1 MENWYSNGVIYSLH
15 LESFKDGNDDGVGD
29 LIGLT
34 ASLDY
39 LASMGVTCLWLQPFF
54 PSPMRDNGYDVSDYL
69 GIDPRYGDLGDFV
82 TLLERADRRNIRI
95 LLDLPFN
102 HTSNRHHWFRAARS
116 DPDSPYRDYYYWS
129 EREPEVKRDVVIF
142 EGEQQRNWTFDE
154 RAQAWYYHTFYP
166 EQPDLDF
173 TNPAVL
179 EELEKVMAFWLRL
192 GVAGFRLDAVPH
204 MLRAKGGKS
213 FPGDPHDVLRRIR
226 RFAQT
231 QRRDVV
237 LMGEVDTE
245 PERYRDYFGQED
257 QLNVLLNFYLSNYLF
272 LALAKQEGA
281 TLNRVLED
289 LPMGLPFDQYGS
301 FLRNHDELDL
311 ERLSEED
318 RQAVYRE
325 MAPREDMRIFG
336 RGIRRRLAPI
346 LGGDQARIRLA
357 NSLLFTMPGIPIIR
371 YGDEI
376 GMGDDLSL
384 PGRDSVRTSMQWN
397 DHHNAG
403 FSAAPRE
410 NWARTL
416 ISEGPYG
423 NARVNVADQ
432 RRDPDSL
439 LNWFARIVRI
449 RLEMPEFGS
458 GEPEHLETGDPAL
471 FAHRCRQRN
480 SSAIAVHNLSDRKK
494 KLKLNLDREELDLA
508 MEMFADGRYRQLN
521 QETGELELNPY
532 GYRWFRVSR
541 VTL

>member
-1 MENWYSNGVIYSLH
+1 
-15 LESFKDGNDDGVGD
+15 
-29 LIGLT
+29 
-34 ASLDY
+34 
-39 LASMGVTCLWLQPFF
+39 
-54 PSPMRDNGYDVSDYL
+54 
-69 GIDPRYGDLGDFV
+69 
-82 TLLERADRRNIRI
+82 
-95 LLDLPFN
+95 
-102 HTSNRHHWFRAARS
+102 
-116 DPDSPYRDYYYWS
+116 
-129 EREPEVKRDVVIF
+129 
-142 EGEQQRNWTFDE
+142 
-154 RAQAWYYHTFYP
+154 
-166 EQPDLDF
+166 
-173 TNPAVL
+173 
-179 EELEKVMAFWLRL
+179 
-192 GVAGFRLDAVPH
+192 
-204 MLRAKGGKS
+204 
-213 FPGDPHDVLRRIR
+213 
-226 RFAQT
+226 
-231 QRRDVV
+231 
-237 LMGEVDTE
+237 
-245 PERYRDYFGQED
+245 
-257 QLNVLLNFYLSNYLF
+257 
-272 LALAKQEGA
+272 
-281 TLNRVLED
+281 
-289 LPMGLPFDQYGS
+289 MGLPFDQYGS

-458 GEPEHLETGDPAL
+458 GEPEHVETGDPAL